1 VVDLAGVGIDVEAW
15 VIQNLCPELNEAQ
28 TGLNSI
34 TDFVERFISARSTSA
49 IGAWNFGLVK
59 TAEQGNCLAIH
70 MPSVWPVIESGDPP
84 PYNRSVLE
92 RVLVEKGAIKNKPAK
107 LDRDRDST
115 LAYQREIHKGRNEGE
130 GWIPPSKPKPVNK
143 KCLLIPERLWGDLGF
158 LLLIPDSPP
167 DDDGGGGQELVTSG
181 NLEVTSSNLD
191 KVTSCNS
198 EESTVS
204 AHSSLSGNLVTKK
217 NINEEKKEER
227 EDQWEDSSSTSLENK
242 IDPLQNEVTEVTGLP
257 ELKNQPE
264 SLVNTSVQAVTSSGE
279 SEVTQGVEEVTCLKE
294 ESDPWKEESVIEGIA
309 KVLADESLC
318 NSKETLAEMRQCWKP
333 EDMNA
338 ACKRLTPERHA
349 RIKKSILELNGQ
361 EPDSVQEIVVG
372 SRVFWDNSPGHWD
385 SWAPFVVENIDG
397 EGFVK
402 LEYVRTD
409 YAIHVSELRLAK

>member
-1 VVDLAGVGIDVEAW
+1 
-15 VIQNLCPELNEAQ
+15 
-28 TGLNSI
+28 
-34 TDFVERFISARSTSA
+34 
-49 IGAWNFGLVK
+49 
-59 TAEQGNCLAIH
+59 
-70 MPSVWPVIESGDPP
+70 
-84 PYNRSVLE
+84 
-92 RVLVEKGAIKNKPAK
+92 
-107 LDRDRDST
+107 
-115 LAYQREIHKGRNEGE
+115 
-130 GWIPPSKPKPVNK
+130 VNK

-191 KVTSCNS
+191 KVTSCKS

-217 NINEEKKEER
+217 NIDEEKKEER
-227 EDQWEDSSSTSLENK
+227 EEQWEDSSSTSLENK

-349 RIKKSILELNGQ
+349 QIKAWVLELNCEKTQG
-361 EPDSVQEIVVG
+361 QEIVVG
-372 SRVFWDNSPGHWD
+372 SKVYWDNCPGHWD
-385 SWAPFVVENIDG
+385 SWAPFVVEYIRDDG
-397 EGFVK
+397 MVK
-402 LEYVRTD
+402 LEIVRED
-409 YAIHVSELRLAK
+409 WLIHISELRLA